1 MEPADAQPLTAAE
14 ATRKVVSGRPSIIDA
29 LREEIVNYTAL
40 AERLYP
46 EILAITRKE
55 KVNVE
60 AIKMALMRYA
70 DTLQAEKK
78 ILEQNIAGVLA
89 RSVLELKNNLAS
101 ITVKQGSVFS
111 KVREIF
117 NQIPKLRFFQLSQG
131 TTTFTII
138 ADQSNLRDVSQ
149 LFASEEIITV
159 CEDQSALILVS
170 PLDILQVSGIIAYLS
185 ADLAREEV
193 NITQIISCHTDTIFL
208 VSRKD
213 AMKAYKILEEKIF
226 LLKGFLKGE
235 ARKKETSEK

>member
-1 MEPADAQPLTAAE
+1 MEHPDDQPLSAAE
-14 ATRKVVSGRPSIIDA
+14 ATRKVVSGRPSVIDA

-46 EILAITRKE
+46 EILAITKKE

-70 DTLQAEKK
+70 DTIQAETKT
-78 ILEQNIAGVLA
+78 LEQNIAGVLA

-101 ITVKQGSVFS
+101 ITVKQDPVFS
-111 KVREIF
+111 KAREIF

-138 ADQSNLRDVSQ
+138 ADQSHLRDVSQ
-149 LFASEEIITV
+149 LFAPEDITTV

-170 PLDILQVSGIIAYLS
+170 PIEILQVSGIIAYLS
-185 ADLAREEV
+185 ADLARESV

-208 VSRKD
+208 VHRKD

-226 LLKGFLKGE
+226 LLKALLKNGSQ
-235 ARKKETSEK
+235 RRS

>member
-1 MEPADAQPLTAAE
+1 MEHPDDQPLSAAE
-14 ATRKVVSGRPSIIDA
+14 ATRKVVSGRPSVIDA

-46 EILAITRKE
+46 EILAITKKE

-70 DTLQAEKK
+70 DTIQAETKT
-78 ILEQNIAGVLA
+78 LEQNIAGVLA

-101 ITVKQGSVFS
+101 ITVKQDPVFS
-111 KVREIF
+111 RAREIF

-138 ADQSNLRDVSQ
+138 ADQSHLRDVSQ
-149 LFASEEIITV
+149 LFAPEDITTV

-170 PLDILQVSGIIAYLS
+170 PIEILQVSGIIAYLS
-185 ADLAREEV
+185 ADLARESV

-208 VSRKD
+208 VHRKD

-226 LLKGFLKGE
+226 LLKALLKNGLQ
-235 ARKKETSEK
+235 KKEKGQK

>member
-1 MEPADAQPLTAAE
+1 MEHPDNQPLTAAE
-14 ATRKVVSGRPSIIDA
+14 ATRKIVSGRPSIIDA

-46 EILAITRKE
+46 EILAITKKD

-78 ILEQNIAGVLA
+78 TLERNIADVLA

-101 ITVKQGSVFS
+101 ITVKQDPVFS
-111 KVREIF
+111 KAHEIF

-138 ADQSNLRDVSQ
+138 ADQSNLRDISQ
-149 LFASEEIITV
+149 MFKPEEVITV
-159 CEDQSALILVS
+159 VEDQSALILVS
-170 PLDILQVSGIIAYLS
+170 PIEILQVSGIIAYLS
-185 ADLAREEV
+185 ADLAREGV

-208 VSRKD
+208 VDRKD
-213 AMKAYKILEEKIF
+213 AMRAYKILEEKIF
-226 LLKGFLKGE
+226 FLKELLKN
-235 ARKKETSEK
+235 ASQKKEMKDK